1 MPADRLPNLLMAGAG
16 KSGTTSL
23 HGYLDLHPDV
33 FMSEWKEPHF
43 FSNPEFYEK
52 GLVEYA
58 KLFADAGDARIR
70 GESSTS
76 YFQHPHVVE
85 RISTALPDCRFIF
98 VLRNPIDRAESHFR
112 WMASIG
118 LEDRPLREA
127 LRADFDQS
135 PRFSDRIGGSKFRFY
150 VDASRYGT
158 YLRRYLD
165 RFDRGDML
173 VLTGEEL
180 FRDRAATLDKCARF
194 LRLDPFPEVPELRL
208 NQTGGDV
215 TGEAEAPASTERL
228 TPEDRAWL
236 REVFSPEVAELR
248 ALVGQPFTEWESD
261 FPLTGG

>member
-1 MPADRLPNLLMAGAG
+1 MPDNVLPNLLIPGAG

-23 HGYLDLHPDV
+23 HGYLNLHPEI

-43 FSNPEFYEK
+43 FSNPEHFEK
-52 GLVEYA
+52 GLDEYA
-58 KLFADAGDARIR
+58 KLFADANGAHVR

-85 RISTALPDCRFIF
+85 RIGASLPQCRFIF

-127 LRADFDQS
+127 LLADFDQS

-158 YLRRYLD
+158 YLHRYLD
-165 RFDRGDML
+165 KFDREDML

-180 FRDRAATLDKCARF
+180 FCDRTGTLDKCARF
-194 LRLDPFPEVPELRL
+194 LGLDPFPEVPELRL
-208 NQTGGDV
+208 NQTSGD
-215 TGEAEAPASTERL
+215 EAEAPASTERL
-228 TPEDRAWL
+228 TQADRAWL
-236 REVFSPEVAELR
+236 REVFTPEVAELR
-248 ALVGQPFTEWESD
+248 TLVGQPFTEWESD
-261 FPLTGG
+261 FPLASS